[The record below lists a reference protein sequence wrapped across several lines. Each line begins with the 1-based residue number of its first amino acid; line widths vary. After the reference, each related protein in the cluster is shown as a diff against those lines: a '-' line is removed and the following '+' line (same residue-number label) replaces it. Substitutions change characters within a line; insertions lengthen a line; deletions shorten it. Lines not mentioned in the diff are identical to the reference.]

1 MLNYIYLTCILVLP
15 LPLLVSS
22 LVRLWLIREV
32 LNLLIYYVLFKTSKE
47 SSSSDII
54 QYIFIMFRLSMLI
67 IIGIMMEDNILTI
80 IRLWRKLGIYPF
92 HTPTLAIMSK
102 IQDKVVLFLFI
113 LTKLPYL
120 IICSICP
127 SSLFLIPSLR
137 ILFLT
142 RSLTPKES
150 IRVAIVVSST
160 SLALIFSIS
169 VSFGIIVYTRRI
181 LWGVLV
187 GLLRRYANTKHQKA
201 NHRLVLNIL
210 LPIPRSY
217 SWIIKIALA
226 QYRVI
231 SLISSVIIITISCI
245 PAYYVISLYLKH
257 NNTSY
262 SSLRASNLYPV
273 LPAMYVSMII
283 VVFIL

>member
-1 MLNYIYLTCILVLP
+1 MPLTA
-15 LPLLVSS
+15 SS

-54 QYIFIMFRLSMLI
+54 QYIFIMFRLSMLMI
-67 IIGIMMEDNILTI
+67 IRIILEDNILI
-80 IRLWRKLGIYPF
+80 FIGLWGKLGIYPF
-92 HTPTLAIMSK
+92 HTPTLAMMSK

-120 IICSICP
+120 LLCSLCP
-127 SSLFLIPSLR
+127 SSLFLIPSLG

-150 IRVAIVVSST
+150 IGVAIVVSST

-169 VSFGIIVYTRRI
+169 INFGLIVYARRM

-187 GLLRRYANTKHQKA
+187 SLLSRYANTKHQKA
-201 NHRLVLNIL
+201 NHGLVLNML

-217 SWIIKIALA
+217 SWIIKTALA
-226 QYRVI
+226 QYGVV
-231 SLISSVIIITISCI
+231 SLITSIMIITISCI
-245 PAYYVISLYLKH
+245 PAYYVISIYLKH
-257 NNTSY
+257 NNTGY
-262 SSLRASNLYPV
+262 SSLRASSLHSA
-273 LPAMYVSMII
+273 LPILYVSIVII
-283 VVFIL
+283 VFIL